1 MTTNKQSYWKKIL
14 FFDNFFKSA
23 VLNNRKYFYKIFLN
37 HNNFNEKTTIL
48 DVGTTPSL
56 EDHENFFINAYPY
69 KKNITCLSNVDCSKL
84 NQKFKY
90 LKFIINDAKKS
101 NLEDNCFDIVHSN
114 AVIEHVGDFEQQK
127 KFLQECIRIS
137 KKSIF
142 ITTPYRYF
150 PIEMHTKL
158 PLLHFLPKNIFR
170 NILKLFGD
178 NFFSHEK
185 NLNLLSIKEIEKMLY
200 QLSIKN
206 FKLIKH
212 KFLFFT
218 SNIIIIISK

>member
-14 FFDNFFKSA
+14 FLDNFFKSA

-69 KKNITCLSNVDCSKL
+69 KNNITCLSNVDCSKL
-84 NQKFKY
+84 NRKFKY

-127 KFLQECIRIS
+127 KFLQECMRIS

-158 PLLHFLPKNIFR
+158 PFLHFLPKNIFR

-178 NFFSHEK
+178 NFFPHEK

-200 QLSIKN
+200 ELSIKN